1 MSTNELVGAVVIG
14 RNEGERLKTCIQ
26 SMLSQCNQVV
36 YVDSA
41 STDNS
46 LEIAKELKVV
56 VVSLDLS
63 ISFTAAR
70 ARNEGVEKLKKLYP
84 LVKYVQFIDG
94 DCSIEP
100 NWLNSAV
107 EYLAKNNKAAAVLGH
122 LVEKNPEK
130 SIYNLLCKL
139 EWSGNVGEL
148 TDFGGFGGISMVK
161 LDAFEQVGRFNPQ
174 VIAGE
179 DSELGVRFGLNNY
192 TVVKIDMP
200 MAQHDANMLQ
210 FSQWWK
216 RAVRAGHAI
225 GQRAFLNGNTE
236 IADCVKE
243 RKSTLIWG
251 GAIPLIIL
259 LIAFFSNGWGLLL
272 FIVYFVLFA
281 RIFINYRKQRAG
293 SIKEAFIYSA
303 FIVLS
308 KFANFFGLVL
318 FYKNLKQDKFQ
329 IIEYK

>member
-1 MSTNELVGAVVIG
+1 MSANELVGAVVIG
-14 RNEGERLKTCIQ
+14 RNEGERLKACIQ
-26 SMLSQCNQVV
+26 SILSQCNQVI

-41 STDNS
+41 SIDNS
-46 LEIAKELKVV
+46 LEIAKELKVD

-63 ISFTAAR
+63 IPFTAAR
-70 ARNEGVEKLKKLYP
+70 ARNEGVEKLKELFP
-84 LVKYVQFIDG
+84 QVKYVQFIDG

-100 NWLNSAV
+100 NWLNAAV
-107 EYLAKNNKAAAVLGH
+107 EYLANNSKVAAVLGY

-130 SIYNLLCKL
+130 SIYNFLCKL
-139 EWSGNVGEL
+139 EWNGNVGEL
-148 TDFGGFGGISMVK
+148 TDFGGLGGISMVK
-161 LDAFEQVGRFNPQ
+161 LDVFEQVGRFNPQ

-200 MAQHDANMLQ
+200 MAQHDANMLK

-236 IADCVKE
+236 LADCVKE
-243 RKSTLIWG
+243 RKSTLVWG
-251 GAIPLIIL
+251 GLIPLIIL
-259 LIAFFSNGWGLLL
+259 LIAFFSNGLGLLL
-272 FIVYFVLFA
+272 FSVYLVLFA
-281 RIFINYRKQRAG
+281 RIFNNFRKQHTGAL
-293 SIKEAFIYSA
+293 KEAFIYSA
-303 FIVLS
+303 FIVMS
-308 KFANFFGLVL
+308 KFANFFGLIL
-318 FYKNLKQDKFQ
+318 FYKNLKQEKFH